1 MAVTTV
7 FTPTFSSLGQ
17 NQRYSP
23 KRVAISP
30 SRTRWRAPTKSPPKR
45 RQQTQSPNR
54 QQTKRSVEMKK
65 EKKVWKEGEYP
76 GDNKI
81 ITPRRTLVKNVKKRI
96 DDRTAAKAW
105 TPTVTEILADVI
117 QNKQWE
123 DALEVN

>member
-1 MAVTTV
+1 MAVTAV
-7 FTPTFSSLGQ
+7 FNPTFSSLGQ

-23 KRVAISP
+23 KRAATAP
-30 SRTRWRAPTKSPPKR
+30 SHPRWSSPPKR

-54 QQTKRSVEMKK
+54 QHTKLMVETKK
-65 EKKVWKEGEYP
+65 EKKVWKEGEFP

-81 ITPRRTLVKNVKKRI
+81 IAPRRMLVKNVKKRI

-105 TPTVTEILADVI
+105 TPTVTETLADVI